1 MVVSPDT
8 PDLATTRGWRASLTS
23 LHAESRS
30 RTKRLTDLAAEVNG
44 LTPMQLDLRIVE
56 GEISTADKE
65 LAGTESNLHKTTLAA
80 QVGQQRLT
88 ALNSKYSELQRTAAT
103 LDWIRRTKPVY
114 AQLTEQIGSLRAQ
127 LALATDALAGR
138 REALAILTAEAGAQG
153 RADAVMSE
161 DLQAKRAHLARAREL
176 AASLEVWRASRA
188 ALEMNWV
195 EIH

>member
-88 ALNSKYSELQRTAAT
+88 ALNSNILSFKGPRTL
-103 LDWIRRTKPVY
+103 LDQSI
-114 AQLTEQIGSLRAQ
+114 
-127 LALATDALAGR
+127 D
-138 REALAILTAEAGAQG
+138 LAIL
-153 RADAVMSE
+153 
-161 DLQAKRAHLARAREL
+161 
-176 AASLEVWRASRA
+176 
-188 ALEMNWV
+188 
-195 EIH
+195 